1 MSSNPDRKQ
10 RKNTFKFA
18 ILTFSHASPSAAFAF
33 SSYSFLYFF
42 FQTRDP
48 AAFITHNPTNTAV
61 ISRSGAR
68 SAQLSETAG
77 TDRASLITSGL
88 KRTIRPYQQ
97 IRALVVEAQ

>member
-1 MSSNPDRKQ
+1 MSSDPERKQ
-10 RKNTFKFA
+10 RKNTFEFA
-18 ILTFSHASPSAAFAF
+18 ILTFSHAPPSAAFAF
-33 SSYSFLYFF
+33 SSYSFLPFF
-42 FQTRDP
+42 FFRDP

-68 SAQLSETAG
+68 SAPLSETTG

-97 IRALVVEAQ
+97 IRALAVEAQ